1 MSKSPANRLD
11 AVSQIPSAS
20 NEAPRKL
27 GLVPGIPTALLND
40 RYGVAEAI
48 GDLPEGVALCPRV
61 TLQTR
66 LALFVA
72 ITPAE
77 LTHSFEQA
85 QTALS
90 NSASFWIIYPRQSAP
105 SGHPRAFDG
114 DQVREMGVAAGFVDY
129 KIAAIHP
136 DWSATKFTTKKNS
149 WEEESPQKK
158 RGAEIP
164 RPSFTTQRLR
174 KTIRPYARPA
184 ADLVRGQPLA
194 SSGPY
199 PYPPLR
205 SWRPSDGRVQ
215 HLSQNPCCASST
227 LASCHDS
234 GSPSRSQRM
243 DSVHPPCCQDSRSTG
258 C

>member
-11 AVSQIPSAS
+11 AVPQIPSAS

-114 DQVREMGVAAGFVDY
+114 DQVREMGVVAGFVDY

-136 DWSATKFTTKKNS
+136 DWSATKFTT
-149 WEEESPQKK
+149 
-158 RGAEIP
+158 
-164 RPSFTTQRLR
+164 R
-174 KTIRPYARPA
+174 KTPGKKKARKRREAQKFRAPHS
-184 ADLVRGQPLA
+184 PL
-194 SSGPY
+194 
-199 PYPPLR
+199 
-205 SWRPSDGRVQ
+205 SD
-215 HLSQNPCCASST
+215 
-227 LASCHDS
+227 
-234 GSPSRSQRM
+234 
-243 DSVHPPCCQDSRSTG
+243 
-258 C
+258 